1 MNCSSWNAWICQ
13 RRLTAKAFAKYVV
26 IDQEQKQSFC
36 HTYPLQKPAL
46 RVHWLVPKQPNSSR
60 NRAQHAFPAQRPE
73 SLTLRTDTLK
83 KQSFCHTYPLQ
94 KPALRVHWL
103 VPKQPNSSRNRA
115 QHAFP
120 AQRPESLTLRA
131 DALKKQSFC
140 HTYALQKPALRVHW
154 LVPKRPNSSR
164 IRAQHAFPAQR
175 PESLTSRTDAL
186 KKQSFCHTYLLQKPA
201 LRVHWLVPKQPKSSR
216 NRAQHAFPARRP
228 ESLTSHTDTLKKTK
242 LMPHLTSFESPLAGS
257 ETAEQQQDSCPT
269 CLPSTAPR
277 ISDVAY
283 WRPKKTKL
291 LPHLPIAE
299 TSFESPLAGC
309 ETAEQQQESCPTC
322 LPSTAPRISNVA
334 YWRPKKTK
342 LMPHLPIAKNH
353 LWESIELA
361 GSETAEQQ
369 QESCPTCLPSTA
381 PRISNVAYWR
391 PKKTKL
397 LPHLPIA
404 ETSFESPLAGC
415 KTAEQQQESCPTCL
429 PSTAPRISN
438 VAYWRP
444 KKTKLMPHLPIA
456 KTSFESPLA
465 GSETAEKQ
473 QESCPTCLPSTA
485 PRISNVAYWRP
496 KKTKLLPH
504 LPIAETS
511 FESPLAGSETAEQ
524 QQESCPTCLPS
535 TAPRISN
542 VAYWHPKKTKLMP
555 HLPIAE
561 TSFESP
567 LAGCETAEQ
576 QQESCPT
583 CLPST
588 APRISNV
595 ACWRPQKTKLL
606 PHLPIAETSFDS
618 PWAGS
623 ETAEKQQDSCPTCLP
638 STAPRISNVA
648 YWRPK
653 KTKLMPHLPIAKTSF
668 ESPLAGSETAEQQQE
683 SCPTCLPSTAPR
695 ISNVAYWRPIF
706 QSFCHTYL
714 LQKPALAVHWLVA
727 KQPNSSRNRA
737 QHAFPAQRPESL
749 TSRTDALKKQSFC
762 HTYPLQK
769 PALRV
774 LWLVAKQPNGS
785 RNRAQHAFPA
795 QRPESLTSRT
805 DALKKQ
811 SLCHTYLLQKPA
823 LRVHWL
829 VPKQPKS
836 SRNRAQHAFPA
847 QRSESLT
854 SRTDTLKKQSFCH
867 TYSLQK
873 PALRVHWLVPKQPNS
888 SRNRARHAFPA
899 QRPESLTLRTDT
911 LKKQSLCHTYPLQKP
926 ALRVH
931 WLVAK
936 QPNSSRNRAQHAFPA
951 QRPESL
957 TLRADA
963 LKKQSFCHT
972 YPLQKPALTVLGL
985 VPKRPKSS
993 RIRAQ
998 HAFPAQRPESLTLR
1012 TDALKKQSLCH
1023 TYLLQKPALRVHWLV
1038 PKQPNSS
1045 RNRAQHAFPAQ
1056 RPESLTSRTD
1066 ALFFKASATPTY
1078 CKNQLWR
1085 SIGWLRNSRTAA
1097 GIVPNM
1103 PSQHSAP
1110 NL

>member
-1 MNCSSWNAWICQ
+1 MNCSSWNAWTCQ

-120 AQRPESLTLRA
+120 APRPESLTLRA

-140 HTYALQKPALRVHW
+140 HTYALQKPAL
-154 LVPKRPNSSR
+154 NSSR

-216 NRAQHAFPARRP
+216 NRAQHAFPAQRP
-228 ESLTSHTDTLKKTK
+228 ESLTSHTDALKKTK

-257 ETAEQQQDSCPT
+257 ETAEQQQESCPT

-381 PRISNVAYWR
+381 PQISNVAYWR

-415 KTAEQQQESCPTCL
+415 ETAEQQQESCPTCL

-465 GSETAEKQ
+465 GSETAEQQ

-595 ACWRPQKTKLL
+595 ACWHPQKTKLL

-623 ETAEKQQDSCPTCLP
+623 ETAEQQQDSCPTCLP

-695 ISNVAYWRPIF
+695 ISNVAYWRPKKTKLLPHLPIAKT
-706 QSFCHTYL
+706 SFESPLAGSETAEQQQESCPTCLPSTAPRICNVAYWRPKKTKL
-714 LQKPALAVHWLVA
+714 LPHLPIAETSFESPLAGCETAERQQESCPTCLPSTAPRISNVAYWRPKKTKLMPHLPIAKTSFESPWAGSETAEQQQESCPTCLPSTAPRISNVAYWRPKETKLMPHLPIAETSFESPLAGSETAEQQQESCPACLPSTAPRISNVAYWHPKKTKLLPHLPIAETSFESPLAGW
-727 KQPNSSRNRA
+727 
-737 QHAFPAQRPESL
+737 ESCPTCL
-749 TSRTDALKKQSFC
+749 PSTAPRISN
-762 HTYPLQK
+762 
-769 PALRV
+769 V
-774 LWLVAKQPNGS
+774 
-785 RNRAQHAFPA
+785 
-795 QRPESLTSRT
+795 
-805 DALKKQ
+805 
-811 SLCHTYLLQKPA
+811 
-823 LRVHWL
+823 
-829 VPKQPKS
+829 
-836 SRNRAQHAFPA
+836 
-847 QRSESLT
+847 
-854 SRTDTLKKQSFCH
+854 
-867 TYSLQK
+867 
-873 PALRVHWLVPKQPNS
+873 
-888 SRNRARHAFPA
+888 
-899 QRPESLTLRTDT
+899 
-911 LKKQSLCHTYPLQKP
+911 
-926 ALRVH
+926 
-931 WLVAK
+931 
-936 QPNSSRNRAQHAFPA
+936 
-951 QRPESL
+951 
-957 TLRADA
+957 
-963 LKKQSFCHT
+963 
-972 YPLQKPALTVLGL
+972 ALT
-985 VPKRPKSS
+985 PSK
-993 RIRAQ
+993 
-998 HAFPAQRPESLTLR
+998 
-1012 TDALKKQSLCH
+1012 
-1023 TYLLQKPALRVHWLV
+1023 
-1038 PKQPNSS
+1038 N
-1045 RNRAQHAFPAQ
+1045 
-1056 RPESLTSRTD
+1056 
-1066 ALFFKASATPTY
+1066 KASATPTH
-1078 CKNQLWR
+1078 CRNQLWQ
-1085 SIGWLRNSRTAA
+1085 SIGWFRNGRTAA
-1097 GIVPNM
+1097 GFVPNM